1 MALLWLILKLYNRL
15 EDFFLLDSVRYRDDV
30 PWRYQSPIGPIWR
43 FWCQVDIANWHRHVF
58 HLQYISNVMAILRAT
73 SLRHCY
79 NIIMS
84 PGYMWSSYLILCF
97 YYLITDFISNW
108 KCSMKEAASWRE
120 PHSWQLQTLGSLV
133 FNSPHTQDVNW
144 TYIRRPEDDVL
155 DVFWTSYVRSIYVL
169 CLQGWVGEKRAQN
182 FCIFSISCKTLSSS
196 TSKIFLQTLSC
207 QKTKA

>member
-84 PGYMWSSYLILCF
+84 PGYVWSSYLILCF

-182 FCIFSISCKTLSSS
+182 FCIFNISCKTLSSS